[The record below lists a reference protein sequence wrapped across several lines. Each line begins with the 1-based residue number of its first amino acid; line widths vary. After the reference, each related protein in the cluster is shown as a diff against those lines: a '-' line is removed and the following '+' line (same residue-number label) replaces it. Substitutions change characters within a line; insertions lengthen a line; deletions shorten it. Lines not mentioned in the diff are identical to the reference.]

1 MQLIL
6 GSKSPRRKELLA
18 LLGYQFEIRTKETD
32 ESYPET
38 LSIEEIAPFIANKK
52 ASDLIQTLTNDEVV
66 LCADTIVVLGN
77 QILGKPENAQHAME
91 MLSSLS
97 GKEHQVI
104 TGVVIASI
112 SKKVVFSVQTLVQ
125 FKVLSTANIEQYV
138 ATNQPFDKAGS
149 YGIQEFIGAIGIE
162 RIDGSYNNVLA
173 SPTAEVFEALKS
185 FE

>member
-18 LLGYQFEIRTKETD
+18 LIGYQFEIRTKETD

-52 ASDLIQTLTNDEVV
+52 ASDLLPTLSTDEVII
-66 LCADTIVVLGN
+66 CADTIVVLGN
-77 QILGKPENAQHAME
+77 QILGKPENAQHAIE

-162 RIDGSYNNVLA
+162 RIQGSYNNVVGL
-173 SPTAEVFEALKS
+173 PTAEVFEALKS

>member
-18 LLGYQFEIRTKETD
+18 LIGYDFEIRTKETD
-32 ESYPET
+32 ESYPES
-38 LSIEEIAPFIANKK
+38 LSVEEIAPFIANKK
-52 ASDLIQTLTNDEVV
+52 ASDLLPTLTTDEVV

-77 QILGKPENAQHAME
+77 QILGKPENAKKAID
-91 MLSSLS
+91 MLSLLS
-97 GKEHQVI
+97 GKEHHVI

-112 SKKVVFSVQTLVQ
+112 SKKVVFSVQTLVK
-125 FKVLSTANIEQYV
+125 FKELSIANIEHYV
-138 ATNQPFDKAGS
+138 ATYKPFDKAGS

-162 RIDGSYNNVLA
+162 RIQGSYNNVVGL
-173 SPTAEVFEALKS
+173 PTAEVFEALKS